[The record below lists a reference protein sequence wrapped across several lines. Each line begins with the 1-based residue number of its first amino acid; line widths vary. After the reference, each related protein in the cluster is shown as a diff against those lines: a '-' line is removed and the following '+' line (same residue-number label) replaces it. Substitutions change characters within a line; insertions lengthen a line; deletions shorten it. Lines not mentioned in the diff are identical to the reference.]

1 MGNIVINQPY
11 VVLTDDQYQELYGLL
26 NGNNLGDFFQIPG
39 YSYWFALRS
48 DLMDGDLAAI
58 TGWIDE
64 VALGEAY
71 FTNSVQPNITMP

>member
-11 VVLTDDQYQELYGLL
+11 VVLTNEQYQELYELL
-26 NGNNLGDFFQIPG
+26 NGKNLGDFFQIPG

-48 DLMDGDLAAI
+48 DLMDGDLDAI

-71 FTNSVQPNITMP
+71 FTNSVQPNIIMP